1 MIVELRPDPV
11 IYVCGHEPACATR
24 MPVHPADRRT
34 PMHNCTAAALMSL
47 PMIREG
53 EKAAVRLIDRED
65 YVGADNGKVR
75 TDAEGR
81 VFMRS
86 EVEHADGHVDV
97 CVYAPVATLAMEA
110 RP

>member
-1 MIVELRPDPV
+1 MAVDP
-11 IYVCGHEPACATR
+11 G
-24 MPVHPADRRT
+24 DRRT

-53 EKAAVRLIDRED
+53 GDAVVRLVPRED
-65 YVGADNGKVR
+65 YVGADVGQVR

-86 EVEHADGHVDV
+86 DVVHADGHTDAF
-97 CVYAPVATLAMEA
+97 VYAPVAVLKADA
-110 RP
+110 

>member
-1 MIVELRPDPV
+1 MIVELRPEPV
-11 IYVCGHEPACATR
+11 VYVCGHRPACASK
-24 MPVHPADRRT
+24 MGVSPADPRV

-53 EKAAVRLIDRED
+53 ESSDVRLVARED
-65 YVGADNGKVR
+65 YVGSDAGKVR

-86 EVEHADGHVDV
+86 EIERPDGRIDV
-97 CVYAPVATLAMEA
+97 WVYAPTATLDTRA
-110 RP
+110 R